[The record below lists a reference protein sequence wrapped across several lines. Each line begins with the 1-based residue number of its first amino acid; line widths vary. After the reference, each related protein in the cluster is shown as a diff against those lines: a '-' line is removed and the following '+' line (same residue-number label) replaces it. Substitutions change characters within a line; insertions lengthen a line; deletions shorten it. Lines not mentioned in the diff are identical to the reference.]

1 MSYDIVGIK
10 KKTWSSCFKTRIPV
24 ELVFRNSKKKK
35 NSEKPVAPVVPK
47 AKNEL

>member
-24 ELVFRNSKKKK
+24 ELVFRNSKK